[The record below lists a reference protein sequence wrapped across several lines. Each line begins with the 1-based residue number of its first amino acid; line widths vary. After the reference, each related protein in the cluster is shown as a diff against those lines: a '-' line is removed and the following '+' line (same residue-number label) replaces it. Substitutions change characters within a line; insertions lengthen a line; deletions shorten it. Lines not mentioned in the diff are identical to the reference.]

1 MDAWIAAIA
10 SVILVSLLSMIGI
23 VLLMVS
29 DKVLKSVVFVLVG
42 LAVGG
47 LFGDAFVHLIP
58 EAFDIT
64 TSATL
69 TSVSILLG
77 VFAFFILEKFLHWRH
92 EHTCEFDE
100 ICIKPVGYINLASDG
115 VHNLIDGLLIGVSY
129 LASIEI
135 GVATTLA
142 IIMHEIPQEIGDFGV
157 LIHAGF
163 TKRRA
168 LFFNFLAASVAIAGT
183 ITSLMIGETVESY
196 KVIMLPLAAGGFI
209 YIAGSDLVPEMQRE
223 SSVKK
228 STIQILAI
236 AAGVGL
242 ILILKLF
249 E

>member
-1 MDAWIAAIA
+1 MDAWVAAIA

-23 VLLMVS
+23 ILLMIS
-29 DKVLKSVVFVLVG
+29 DKVLKAVVFVLVG

-58 EAFDIT
+58 EAFEITSSATT
-64 TSATL
+64 TS
-69 TSVSILLG
+69 VYILLG
-77 VFAFFILEKFLHWRH
+77 VFAFFVLEKFLHWRH
-92 EHTCEFDE
+92 EHSCEFDD
-100 ICIKPVGYINLASDG
+100 ICVKPLGYINLASDG
-115 VHNLIDGLLIGVSY
+115 VHNLIDGLLIGVAY

-163 TKRRA
+163 TKKRA
-168 LFFNFLAASVAIAGT
+168 LLFNFLAASLAIAGT
-183 ITSLMIGETVESY
+183 IASLMIGETVESY
-196 KVIMLPLAAGGFI
+196 KIIMLPIAAGGFI

-223 SSVKK
+223 SKVSK

-242 ILILKLF
+242 ILLLKIL

>member
-1 MDAWIAAIA
+1 MA
-10 SVILVSLLSMIGI
+10 GI

-29 DKVLKSVVFVLVG
+29 DKLLKSIVFVLVG

-58 EAFDIT
+58 EGFEIT
-64 TSATL
+64 DSPTM
-69 TSVSILLG
+69 TSVYILLG

-92 EHTCEFDE
+92 EHSCEFEE
-100 ICIKPVGYINLASDG
+100 ICVKPVGYINLASDG

-135 GVATTLA
+135 GIATTLA

-168 LFFNFLAASVAIAGT
+168 LFFNFLAASLAIAGT
-183 ITSLMIGETVESY
+183 IISLAIGETVESY
-196 KVIMLPLAAGGFI
+196 KAIMLPVAAGGFI
-209 YIAGSDLVPEMQRE
+209 YIAGSDLVPEMQLE
-223 SSVKK
+223 SSVKR
-228 STIQILAI
+228 STIQVLAI

-242 ILILKLF
+242 ILLLKVF

>member
-1 MDAWIAAIA
+1 MDAWIASIA
-10 SVILVSLLSMIGI
+10 SVVLVSLLSLIGI
-23 VLLMVS
+23 IILMVS
-29 DKVLKSVVFVLVG
+29 DRVLKSIVFVLVG

-58 EAFDIT
+58 EAFDIAASVT
-64 TSATL
+64 M
-69 TSVSILLG
+69 TSVYIMLG
-77 VFAFFILEKFLHWRH
+77 IFAFFVLEKFLHWRH
-92 EHTCEFDE
+92 EHTCEFEDV
-100 ICIKPVGYINLASDG
+100 CIKPVGYINLVSDG

-129 LASIEI
+129 LASFEI

-163 TKRRA
+163 TKRKA
-168 LFFNFLAASVAIAGT
+168 LFFNFLAASVAIAWT
-183 ITSLMIGETVESY
+183 IASLVIGESVQSY
-196 KVIMLPLAAGGFI
+196 KVVMLPLAAGGFI

-223 SSVKK
+223 LSTKK
-228 STIQILAI
+228 SAVQILAI

-242 ILILKLF
+242 ILLLKLL